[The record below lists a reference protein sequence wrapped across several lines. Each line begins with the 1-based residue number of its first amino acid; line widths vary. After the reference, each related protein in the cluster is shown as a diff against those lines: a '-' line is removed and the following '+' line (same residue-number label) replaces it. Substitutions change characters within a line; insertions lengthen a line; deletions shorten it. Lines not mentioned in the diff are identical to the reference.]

1 MVNHKCPALFLL
13 TLQSQQLPAHSSE
26 LCPDPLLTPL
36 LGSAGDGE
44 VGRGR
49 RDAGGGLCGHVLAL
63 RRQFPCQGVH
73 VQRRGKS
80 GCLHIPA
87 FGSCCLS
94 RHRLPLPY
102 FLVCVCV
109 CVVLPLAP
117 GTVFTL
123 CIQNNTT

>member
-13 TLQSQQLPAHSSE
+13 TLQSQQLPAYCAPLSSAQIPSS
-26 LCPDPLLTPL
+26 LPCCDPQGMGKWAEEEEMQET
-36 LGSAGDGE
+36 
-44 VGRGR
+44 
-49 RDAGGGLCGHVLAL
+49 GLCGHVLAL

-94 RHRLPLPY
+94 CHMLPLPY

-109 CVVLPLAP
+109 
-117 GTVFTL
+117 
-123 CIQNNTT
+123 